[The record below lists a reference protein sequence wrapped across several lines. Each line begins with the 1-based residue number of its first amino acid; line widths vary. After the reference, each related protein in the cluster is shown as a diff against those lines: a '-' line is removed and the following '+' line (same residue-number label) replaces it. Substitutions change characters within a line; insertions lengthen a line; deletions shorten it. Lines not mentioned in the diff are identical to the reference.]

1 MVGDVVGKPG
11 RRALTKLLD
20 DIIRENKIRFVIVNG
35 ENAAGG
41 YGITPRIAKEFFEL
55 PIDVITTGNH
65 VFQQK
70 EILDYID
77 KEPRL
82 LRPDNFKKN
91 FPGKGLLV
99 TDLGDV
105 SIAVI
110 NLQGRVFMD
119 QEVECPFHA
128 ADSILDSIPKTTNII
143 IVDFHAEATSEK
155 IALGHYLDGRV
166 TGVVGTHTH
175 VQTTD
180 AKVLPKG
187 TGFLCD
193 VGMTGPIHSVIGVVV
208 EKSVKR
214 FVTGTKQSFSVAKGQ
229 ARLDCC
235 VIRTDQLTGNALSV
249 KAIGKY
255 L

>member
-20 DIIRENKIRFVIVNG
+20 DIISENKIRFVIVNG

-91 FPGKGLLV
+91 FY
-99 TDLGDV
+99 
-105 SIAVI
+105 SI
-110 NLQGRVFMD
+110 
-119 QEVECPFHA
+119 
-128 ADSILDSIPKTTNII
+128 S
-143 IVDFHAEATSEK
+143 
-155 IALGHYLDGRV
+155 
-166 TGVVGTHTH
+166 
-175 VQTTD
+175 
-180 AKVLPKG
+180 
-187 TGFLCD
+187 
-193 VGMTGPIHSVIGVVV
+193 
-208 EKSVKR
+208 
-214 FVTGTKQSFSVAKGQ
+214 
-229 ARLDCC
+229 
-235 VIRTDQLTGNALSV
+235 
-249 KAIGKY
+249 
-255 L
+255 